1 MLQTNVTEKISMKK
15 ITNTGNRDENIKNKS
30 NIRNIIR
37 KLFLQNDFK
46 FPNRITSNGFYS

>member
-46 FPNRITSNGFYS
+46 FPNRITSNGF